1 MTKELGISPR
11 SLIKNIPS
19 PAQPWKAPVKDW
31 IHELYGKQQQKT
43 AQKTSRRQGDLDRH
57 QQQAVEME
65 SGTAIGHG
73 RPGDADNFDDF
84 QVEVTGIGIAE
95 ANQDML
101 RRQGE
106 FRKAGELVGQA
117 LAELLHV
124 QKVVL
129 FGSVAVPLR
138 KEIPRFR
145 EFRDAGLA
153 IWHECKDVDLAVWV
167 TNLEDLKSLQR
178 ARSRALTAL
187 LENQQIGVAQYQ
199 VDVFLME
206 PGSDRYLGRL
216 CRFGQCPKGKLECLV
231 PGCGREQFLQQHQDF
246 VLTPDAFEPDKSVLL
261 FARQS
266 ET

>member
-1 MTKELGISPR
+1 MAKELGISPR

-19 PAQPWKAPVKDW
+19 PTQPWKAPIKDW
-31 IHELYGKQQQKT
+31 VRELYRKKQEK
-43 AQKTSRRQGDLDRH
+43 AAPKTSRRQGDLDRH

-73 RPGDADNFDDF
+73 RPGDADSFDDF
-84 QVEVTGIGIAE
+84 QDEVTGRGVAE

-101 RRQGE
+101 RRQRE

-117 LAELLHV
+117 LAELPQV

-145 EFRDAGLA
+145 EFRHAGVA
-153 IWHECKDVDLAVWV
+153 IWHECEDVDLAVWV
-167 TNLEDLKSLQR
+167 TDLEDLKSLQR

-187 LENQQIGVAQYQ
+187 LEEHNIGVAHHQ

-206 PGSDRYLGRL
+206 PGSDR
-216 CRFGQCPKGKLECLV
+216 
-231 PGCGREQFLQQHQDF
+231 
-246 VLTPDAFEPDKSVLL
+246 
-261 FARQS
+261 
-266 ET
+266 